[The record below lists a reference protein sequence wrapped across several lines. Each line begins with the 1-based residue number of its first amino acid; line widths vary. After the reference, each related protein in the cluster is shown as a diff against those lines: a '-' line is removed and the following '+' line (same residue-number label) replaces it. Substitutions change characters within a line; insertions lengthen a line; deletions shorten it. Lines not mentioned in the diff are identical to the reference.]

1 MYISV
6 GITNPEM
13 LMEKIQPKK
22 HDSCFAPHVQ
32 TIKQAS
38 TARRQTAWMK
48 ALYQKKKTQSYSS
61 AGFTMGP
68 EYFCIYNRFLRILV
82 VRFSLLHISKDSQN
96 MQFSLQEFLRPWYDP
111 VRKGRQS
118 PEQWIESAG
127 RANTVVEHIELK
139 WSLSS
144 NLLN

>member
-61 AGFTMGP
+61 AGFTMGT
-68 EYFCIYNRFLRILV
+68 EYLLDSFLS
-82 VRFSLLHISKDSQN
+82 FSNSKHV
-96 MQFSLQEFLRPWYDP
+96 FL
-111 VRKGRQS
+111 KK
-118 PEQWIESAG
+118 
-127 RANTVVEHIELK
+127 L
-139 WSLSS
+139 
-144 NLLN
+144 